1 MRIGSARAL
10 LVAIALMPSVATV
23 RAQQP
28 EEGEGQGTAQSQP
41 ASQYPVGLKVEPAPA
56 SVGLN
61 ASLGAFSLKVA
72 PAPGSSAAQQA
83 SPPQTT
89 HRFWDRTND
98 LWFAAVGA
106 GRALDYAST
115 LNLRRRGVDE
125 IFLTNSIVDNHP
137 LFAGIEAAATAASI
151 GVSYLF
157 HRTGHHQLERWTSIV
172 HFGVATGGAARNYA
186 LKTPHHP

>member
-1 MRIGSARAL
+1 MRIGSIRTL
-10 LVAIALMPSVATV
+10 LIAIVFTVFVPTV
-23 RAQQP
+23 RAQQQDR
-28 EEGEGQGTAQSQP
+28 GFQVTAQSQP
-41 ASQYPVGLKVEPAPA
+41 GKQSFGGLQVEPAPA
-56 SVGLN
+56 SG
-61 ASLGAFSLKVA
+61 SLHGAFETFRVTAEPA
-72 PAPGSSAAQQA
+72 PARAAIPQVN
-83 SPPQTT
+83 PPQTI

-137 LFAGIEAAATAASI
+137 LFGGIEAAGTAASI

-157 HRTGHHQLERWTSIV
+157 HRTGHHRLERWTSIV